1 MATNQPVEPVVPVEP
16 ASVEIDKKGYVCYL
30 LVSVDEKK
38 TYVGITNNMARRLR
52 QHNGV
57 ITGGAKTTSSD
68 KLRPWSV
75 VLFVSGFRSHV
86 EALQF
91 EWAVH
96 HPRRKGQHYRNRK
109 NCRVHCVLRRLD
121 VLKHTLGKEKWT
133 RRSPLASD
141 VPLSVHF
148 ENKVWESSFAASI
161 ANN

>member
-1 MATNQPVEPVVPVEP
+1 MSGFPNTTETSVVAVVPVVPVVPVET
-16 ASVEIDKKGYVCYL
+16 DKKGYVCYL

-38 TYVGITNNMARRLR
+38 TYVGITNNMGRRLR

-57 ITGGAKTTSSD
+57 IVGGAKTTSSD

-96 HPRRKGQHYRNRK
+96 HPRRKGQNYRNRK
-109 NCRVHCVLRRLD
+109 HCVLRRLD
-121 VLKHTLGKEKWT
+121 VLKHTLAKEKWT

-148 ENKVWESSFAASI
+148 ENKAWESLFASE
-161 ANN
+161 